1 VQATEKWKSKW
12 KTPASENKEWMPKK
26 SSKKNTKNRT
36 QWPTKCR
43 AVQIT
48 PKKREK
54 INPDL
59 EPELEP
65 ETETETKTE
74 PEPETPIWINI
85 NIYFPANGK
94 LLGIGKAQSNGQ
106 QIVNGLHFNFA
117 DRNG

>member
-1 VQATEKWKSKW
+1 MT
-12 KTPASENKEWMPKK
+12 NKVSC
-26 SSKKNTKNRT
+26 SSDN
-36 QWPTKCR
+36 
-43 AVQIT
+43 

-59 EPELEP
+59 APELEP

-94 LLGIGKAQSNGQ
+94 LLGIGKSAIEWTANC
-106 QIVNGLHFNFA
+106 
-117 DRNG
+117 